1 MGYERFIGKV
11 SPRLTL
17 ISMDIERLQGNIEA
31 ALTKGG
37 MTVREYEC
45 LKSLAKVLG
54 ETAYTLS
61 KEYEKDGEHGEDGD
75 STE

>member
-1 MGYERFIGKV
+1 M
-11 SPRLTL
+11 
-17 ISMDIERLQGNIEA
+17 ISMDIERLQENIKG
-31 ALTKGG
+31 ALAKGG
-37 MTVREYEC
+37 ITLREYDC
-45 LKSLAKVLG
+45 LKDLAKVLG

>member
-1 MGYERFIGKV
+1 MGYERFVGKV

-17 ISMDIERLQGNIEA
+17 ISMDIERLQGNIEV

-45 LKSLAKVLG
+45 LKSLADVLG
-54 ETAYTLS
+54 QTAYTLS

>member
-17 ISMDIERLQGNIEA
+17 ISMDIERLQWNIEA

-45 LKSLAKVLG
+45 LKSLADVLG
-54 ETAYTLS
+54 QTAYTLS
-61 KEYEKDGEHGEDGD
+61 KEYEKDGEYGEDGD

>member
-45 LKSLAKVLG
+45 LKNLAKVLG